1 MMLTLFVKW
10 IRLSFMLLY
19 LKTIDILIEKIKQ
32 DIHWITEDELN
43 KVIKLYDANTFTGWG
58 RLSHKLLLDIKDSND
73 NNIMDLLWK
82 TRKNFLQIISDEDFA
97 EQINDIQEKVIAK
110 RSLNDTFDAAYASPQ
125 TRKTLRQAL
134 AVVDEVKKDYEARTR
149 IDFNHVIPH

>member
-1 MMLTLFVKW
+1 
-10 IRLSFMLLY
+10 MLLY

-73 NNIMDLLWK
+73 NNIMDFIMEGLVRISYKSSVMKILQNRSMIFKRKLLP
-82 TRKNFLQIISDEDFA
+82 NA
-97 EQINDIQEKVIAK
+97 
-110 RSLNDTFDAAYASPQ
+110 
-125 TRKTLRQAL
+125 
-134 AVVDEVKKDYEARTR
+134 
-149 IDFNHVIPH
+149 H